1 MIKKSEFC
9 GYCEE
14 KMDSITAKKKYC
26 SNKCRLYAKRER
38 DALPENRI
46 LANFL
51 SVKIPKKLPNNSI
64 KEESKTNNKYA
75 LLNNSETISNS
86 ELEAR
91 IANYKKELEIVPDVG
106 FGKIRRKFLNSTIEK
121 LSKQIRL
128 MN

>member
-38 DALPENRI
+38 DALPENKI
-46 LANFL
+46 LAKFL
-51 SVKIPKKLPNNSI
+51 PVKMSNKLPNNSI
-64 KEESKTNNKYA
+64 KEEPKTHNKYA
-75 LLNNSETISNS
+75 LSETVSNS
-86 ELEAR
+86 ELEAK

-121 LSKQIRL
+121 LSKQ
-128 MN
+128 MKF